1 MILQER
7 QLSSESESDSAS
19 QTALYI
25 ISIIYG
31 IISVLFFIPGVLTHL
46 RCIMNKEYSSFL
58 KVLHALKLQL
68 GIFCLIHGIT
78 FFFNHKKDYLDNL
91 DKIKDWQQIFGC
103 KLQAGIHICSLAL
116 ILSFITST
124 ILLILILLSTDV
136 DLDNI
141 KKKINLTGIII
152 SIINWVLFFL
162 FLILLVKF
170 NEPLINAHL
179 CRFSVKSLI
188 SIIFSSYTLLILIL
202 SLVLFFIL
210 RCKIKKYADKN
221 ENIVSYKLVL
231 RNWLICEIL
240 IIIKFIFFFIH
251 AVGGLIFVDRGVE
264 IFTIFF
270 INLVYVLGKKAF
282 VELCE
287 MISRKN
293 NKTEDMELLSENV
306 YI

>member
-7 QLSSESESDSAS
+7 QLSNDSESVSTR

-31 IISVLFFIPGVLTHL
+31 ILSVLFFIPGVLTHL

-78 FFFNHKKDYLDNL
+78 FFFNHKTNYLDNL
-91 DKIKDWQQIFGC
+91 DEINDWPQIFGC

-116 ILSFITST
+116 VLCFITST
-124 ILLILILLSTDV
+124 IFLILIFLSTD
-136 DLDNI
+136 DIDNI
-141 KKKINLTGIII
+141 KKRINLSGIII

-170 NEPLINAHL
+170 NEPLINANL
-179 CRFSVKSLI
+179 CRFSITSTI
-188 SIIFSSYTLLILIL
+188 SIIFSSYTLIVLII

-210 RCKIKKYADKN
+210 QFKIRKYADEN
-221 ENIVSYKLVL
+221 ENILSYKLVL

-251 AVGGLIFVDRGVE
+251 VSGRLIFVDRGVE

-282 VELCE
+282 VELYE
-287 MISRKN
+287 MISGKN
-293 NKTEDMELLSENV
+293 NKTEDMDLLNEPTN
-306 YI
+306 I

>member
-1 MILQER
+1 MLLQER
-7 QLSSESESDSAS
+7 QLSNDSESVSTS

-31 IISVLFFIPGVLTHL
+31 ILSVLFFIPGVLTHL

-68 GIFCLIHGIT
+68 GIFCLIHGIS
-78 FFFNHKKDYLDNL
+78 FFFNHKTNYLDNL
-91 DKIKDWQQIFGC
+91 KEINDWPKIFGC
-103 KLQAGIHICSLAL
+103 KLQAGIHICSLAFVF
-116 ILSFITST
+116 SFMTST
-124 ILLILILLSTDV
+124 IFLILIFLSTD
-136 DLDNI
+136 DIDNI
-141 KKKINLTGIII
+141 KKKINITGIII
-152 SIINWVLFFL
+152 SIINWVLFFM

-170 NEPLINAHL
+170 NEPLINANL
-179 CRFSVKSLI
+179 CRFSITSTI
-188 SIIFSSYTLLILIL
+188 SIIFSSYTLIVLII

-210 RCKIKKYADKN
+210 QFKIRKYADEN
-221 ENIVSYKLVL
+221 ENILSYKLLL

-251 AVGGLIFVDRGVE
+251 VSGRLIFVDRGVE

-282 VELCE
+282 VELYE
-287 MISRKN
+287 MISGKN
-293 NKTEDMELLSENV
+293 NKTEDMDLLNEPTN
-306 YI
+306 I

>member
-1 MILQER
+1 MFLHER
-7 QLSSESESDSAS
+7 QLSSESESESAS

-46 RCIMNKEYSSFL
+46 KCIMNKEYSSFL

-68 GIFCLIHGIT
+68 GIFCLVHGIT
-78 FFFNHKKDYLDNL
+78 FFFNHKTNYLDNFEE
-91 DKIKDWQQIFGC
+91 INDWSQIFGC

-124 ILLILILLSTDV
+124 IFLILILLSTD

-141 KKKINLTGIII
+141 KKRINLTGIII

-162 FLILLVKF
+162 FLILMVKF
-170 NEPLINAHL
+170 NKPLINAHL
-179 CRFSVKSLI
+179 CRFSVESVI

-210 RCKIKKYADKN
+210 RCKIKKHADEN
-221 ENIVSYKLVL
+221 ENILSYKLVL

-251 AVGGLIFVDRGVE
+251 AAGGFIFVDRGVE

-293 NKTEDMELLSENV
+293 NKTEDVDLLNETTN
-306 YI
+306 I